1 MFSKETT
8 NKVTDFF
15 SSLGIELYILLPIVA
30 LLSFLIFDL
39 KKIRHWDEQTNNE
52 KRFIYSSILVYIV
65 VIIGSI
71 INFLSSTK

>member
-8 NKVTDFF
+8 NKVTNFF
-15 SSLGIELYILLPIVA
+15 SSLGIELYVLLPIVA

-39 KKIRHWDEQTNNE
+39 KKIRHWNELPNNQ
-52 KRFIYSSILVYIV
+52 KRFVSSSILVYIA

-71 INFLSSTK
+71 INFLSRS

>member
-15 SSLGIELYILLPIVA
+15 SSLGVELYILLPIVV

-39 KKIRHWDEQTNNE
+39 KKIRHWNALANNE
-52 KRFIYSSILVYIV
+52 KRYIYSSILIYIA
-65 VIIGSI
+65 VIVGSI
-71 INFLSSTK
+71 INFLSRS